1 MKLSEIESKVD
12 KIVVT
17 ESEFKK
23 IVKYYQQNP
32 AMVTEPLDKRMFFPL
47 KTFILD
53 ADMGKGAKI
62 KALVELDTFHPA
74 QSGRITTD
82 RYWFTFKREPLMK
95 RTRFDGEGAPEDV
108 VSTVH
113 GFIVGILMYICLKG
127 RERIVKEREENKEN
141 KPKVIKPAFNPY
153 EYRNREC
160 FLLNQIV
167 EYVKAHPNRKSIQ
180 YQCEC
185 WGVRGHIRH
194 KANGN
199 IEFVHPY
206 KKGRKRDV
214 LEPKSKIYLL
224 NNEIETEKGKGES
237 ET

>member
-23 IVKYYQQNP
+23 IVKYYKQNP

-53 ADMGKGAKI
+53 ADMGKGVKI
-62 KALVELDTFHPA
+62 KALIELDTFHPA
-74 QSGRITTD
+74 QSGRVTTD
-82 RYWFTFKREPLMK
+82 NGWFTYKREPIMK
-95 RTRFDGEGAPEDV
+95 RTKFDGYGSFTQDIV
-108 VSTVH
+108 QTVH
-113 GFIVGILMYICLKG
+113 GFIIGILMYICIKG
-127 RERIVKEREENKEN
+127 RERERIERESERKEN

-153 EYRNREC
+153 EYRDREC

-214 LEPKSKIYLL
+214 LEPKSKTYLL
-224 NNEIETEKGKGES
+224 NNEIEKEKGES
-237 ET
+237 E

>member
-1 MKLSEIESKVD
+1 MKISEIESKVD
-12 KIVVT
+12 KIIVS

-23 IVKYYQQNP
+23 ITKYYQDNP
-32 AMVTEPLDKRMFFPL
+32 AMVLEPIDKRMFFPL
-47 KTFILD
+47 KTFIIDLHLD
-53 ADMGKGAKI
+53 KRTTI

-95 RTRFDGEGAPEDV
+95 RTRFDGNGAPENI

-113 GFIVGILMYICLKG
+113 GFIVGVLMYICLQS
-127 RERIVKEREENKEN
+127 RERIIKEREERKEN
-141 KPKVIKPAFNPY
+141 KTKVAKPAINPY
-153 EYRNREC
+153 EFREREC
-160 FLLNQIV
+160 FLLNQII
-167 EYVKAHPNRKSIQ
+167 EYVKDHPTRKSIQ

-214 LEPKSKIYLL
+214 LEPKSKTYLL
-224 NNEIETEKGKGES
+224 GGELADA
-237 ET
+237 TGAD